1 MITPEFLDEIEAFA
15 TARKRR
21 ISSIFQGEQ
30 VAQTVG
36 EGLTFKDYRPYAP
49 GDDTRLID
57 WKVYARTDDL
67 FIKQYEAERNLTVHV
82 LLDESASMGFGEGET
97 NKYDYAAK
105 LGLGFSYLTA
115 AEGNDFRFAV
125 FGESAERL
133 DSGRSNRG
141 TVLELIELLNER
153 TPEAETDFVA
163 SFEEYAATIHTKSL
177 VLVASDCL
185 TDPETFGE
193 ALDALATHHLVVAGV
208 LTPEEWDP
216 PAAGDTRFE
225 DVESPQQLRT
235 YFGSRLRDRYRDR
248 LTAHITAVSDECQDR
263 GAVYI
268 PIDTGDG
275 FFESFTR
282 VWTD

>member
-15 TARKRR
+15 TAKKRR
-21 ISSIFQGEQ
+21 ISAIFQGEQ
-30 VAQTVG
+30 AAPMVG

-57 WKVYARTDDL
+57 WRVYARTDDL

-82 LLDESASMGFGEGET
+82 LLDESASMAFGEGET

-133 DSGRSNRG
+133 DGGRSNRG
-141 TVLELIELLNER
+141 AILELVELLNER
-153 TPEAETDFVA
+153 TPTAQTDFVT

-185 TDPETFGE
+185 TDPAVFGE

-208 LTPEEWDP
+208 LTPDEWNP
-216 PAAGDTRFE
+216 SAAGDTRFE

-235 YFGSRLRDRYRDR
+235 YFGSRLRNRYRER
-248 LTAHITAVSDECQDR
+248 LSAHVTAVADECQDR
-263 GAVYI
+263 GAVYV
-268 PIDTGDG
+268 PIDTGDE
-275 FFESFTR
+275 FFDSFTR

>member
-1 MITPEFLDEIEAFA
+1 MITPDFLDELEAFA

-30 VAQTVG
+30 AAPMLG

-82 LLDESASMGFGEGET
+82 LLDESASMDFGVGAA
-97 NKYDYAAK
+97 NKYEYAAK

-115 AEGNDFRFAV
+115 VEGNDFRFAV

-141 TVLELIELLNER
+141 TVLELIEFLNER
-153 TPEAETDFVA
+153 TPEAQTDFVR

-185 TDPETFGE
+185 TDPHTFGE
-193 ALDALATHHLVVAGV
+193 ALDALANHNLIVAGV
-208 LTPEEWDP
+208 LTPDEWNP

-225 DVESPQQLRT
+225 DVESTQRLRT
-235 YFGSRLRDRYRDR
+235 YFGSRLRDRYRAR
-248 LTAHITAVSDECQDR
+248 LTEHVTAIAAECQDR
-263 GAVYI
+263 AAVYV
-268 PIDTGDG
+268 PIDTGDD
-275 FFESFTR
+275 FFDSFTR